1 MMSRGEC
8 ARERQWCNYHIFIS
22 SDGIF
27 LFLEDGV
34 SRNVQP
40 GPRSQACNVP
50 GRGRTAGTRRR
61 RTRRARRDTRRGA
74 SASRDRLGRV
84 RHTPAGRQRMYV
96 AHTPHTTD
104 RRYTRQRLPQS
115 RASRKWRPPSSSS
128 RAISIG
134 APSAVVTPR
143 ENGPHIPSPNVAG
156 IRMYGAPLGS
166 GSR

>member
-1 MMSRGEC
+1 M
-8 ARERQWCNYHIFIS
+8 QLFV
-22 SDGIF
+22 F
-27 LFLEDGV
+27 LFWNAPDAE
-34 SRNVQP
+34 R
-40 GPRSQACNVP
+40 A
-50 GRGRTAGTRRR
+50 GRPDSHADSP
-61 RTRRARRDTRRGA
+61 RARAIQARDPA
-74 SASRDRLGRV
+74 SASRHHYTRAPHRPGGNACTSHTH
-84 RHTPAGRQRMYV
+84 HTPRTG
-96 AHTPHTTD
+96 P
-104 RRYTRQRLPQS
+104 TRQRLPQS